1 MSAQKKY
8 CLECFAIIDAELE
21 TCSQCGYVQPTEY
34 NPLYLKPPFRL
45 NRQYVIGKVLGHGGF
60 GITYLGFDRHLNTRV
75 AIKEYFPA
83 EFASRA
89 PDGQQVIPYS
99 GDKSELF
106 KLGRDKFI
114 AEARLLASLRSPH
127 IVRIRHFFEEC
138 NTAYFIME
146 YLEGNTLSQ
155 HVANQGGRIKPEK
168 IKGLLLPL
176 LEALEEVHAKNSFH
190 RDIKPDNVYVTS
202 KGQPIL
208 LDFGAA
214 RQQMSGAT
222 TNLLAFL
229 TPGFAPAEQY
239 STNGIQGP
247 WTDIYALAATMYYA
261 LTGNIPPVPHDRMMG
276 DQELIRPS
284 ALGVQISPKDEEWL
298 IQGLALKWSQRPE
311 NIAQWRKLI
320 EAADNTAAPMNNF
333 KRSEE
338 ENFMRIAILPRLVSR
353 FLTPTAEAE
362 IHESAGFMEISR
374 ERVETL
380 IEEALMMTGSTRR
393 DPDAEKRKEQERRKQ
408 LEEDLKRRQ
417 AREAADE
424 AHRQE
429 QRQKQEAEKKRQEEE
444 ELQRKQAEQERQRKQ
459 DEEKRTTERA
469 QQETARREEALRQSQ
484 KQQTGPAKEPVAEAP
499 KPETPGKGKPHK
511 PPPAT
516 PPPAAPPP
524 TADIPPAAKVKAP
537 PRFTNLMGMDFV
549 LVEPEAQAFQMGKA
563 DNHYNVILSRAYYL
577 QTTPITQGQWRMV
590 MGINPSRFQG
600 DEWRPVEQVSWDDCQ
615 IFIQR
620 LNSLKEGNYRLPT
633 EAEWEYA
640 CRWGQKTAYGF
651 GDTEE
656 ELLENGWFDRNS
668 EGGTHPVGL
677 KKPNKW
683 GLYDMHGNVW
693 EWTQD
698 RFSAFPTGTFTD
710 PKGSDSGASR
720 VMRGGSWNLGASY
733 CRAESRNY
741 EIPSY
746 RFQNLGFRLLLEIKI

>member
-284 ALGVQISPKDEEWL
+284 ALGVKISPKDEEWL

-311 NIAQWRKLI
+311 NITQWRKLI

-417 AREAADE
+417 ARDAADE

-429 QRQKQEAEKKRQEEE
+429 QRLKQEAEKKRQDEE
-444 ELQRKQAEQERQRKQ
+444 ELQRKQ

-484 KQQTGPAKEPVAEAP
+484 KQPPPPSKSPWPKPQNRKHPAKADPTSHHRP
-499 KPETPGKGKPHK
+499 RRPLPLLLLQPTSPLRQRSKQPH
-511 PPPAT
+511 
-516 PPPAAPPP
+516 
-524 TADIPPAAKVKAP
+524 V
-537 PRFTNLMGMDFV
+537 
-549 LVEPEAQAFQMGKA
+549 
-563 DNHYNVILSRAYYL
+563 
-577 QTTPITQGQWRMV
+577 
-590 MGINPSRFQG
+590 
-600 DEWRPVEQVSWDDCQ
+600 
-615 IFIQR
+615 
-620 LNSLKEGNYRLPT
+620 LPT
-633 EAEWEYA
+633 
-640 CRWGQKTAYGF
+640 
-651 GDTEE
+651 
-656 ELLENGWFDRNS
+656 
-668 EGGTHPVGL
+668 
-677 KKPNKW
+677 
-683 GLYDMHGNVW
+683 
-693 EWTQD
+693 
-698 RFSAFPTGTFTD
+698 
-710 PKGSDSGASR
+710 
-720 VMRGGSWNLGASY
+720 
-733 CRAESRNY
+733 
-741 EIPSY
+741 
-746 RFQNLGFRLLLEIKI
+746 

>member
-1 MSAQKKY
+1 MTARKKY
-8 CLECFAIIDAELE
+8 CLECFAIIDAELG
-21 TCSQCGYVQPTEY
+21 TCSQCGYVQPLEY

-89 PDGQQVIPYS
+89 PDGKQVIPYS
-99 GDKSELF
+99 GEKSELF

-114 AEARLLASLRSPH
+114 AEARLLASFRSPN

-146 YLEGNTLSQ
+146 YLEGETLAQYVHS
-155 HVANQGGRIKPEK
+155 HGGRLKPQEIKA
-168 IKGLLLPL
+168 LLLPL

-190 RDIKPDNVYVTS
+190 RDIKPDNLYITS
-202 KGQPIL
+202 KGLPIL

-247 WTDIYALAATMYYA
+247 WTDIYAMAATMYYA
-261 LTGNIPPVPHDRMMG
+261 LTGHIPPVPHDRMMG
-276 DQELIRPS
+276 DQELIPPS
-284 ALGVQISPKDEEWL
+284 QQGVEISPKDEAWL
-298 IQGLALKWSQRPE
+298 LKGLEIKWSQRPE
-311 NIAQWRKLI
+311 SIGEWRKLI
-320 EAADNTAAPMNNF
+320 DAAEPAPVSAPNLG
-333 KRSEE
+333 RSEE

-353 FLTPTAEAE
+353 FLTPHAEAE
-362 IHESAGFMEISR
+362 IHESAGFMDISK
-374 ERVETL
+374 ERVKTL

-408 LEEDLKRRQ
+408 LEADLKRRQ
-417 AREAADE
+417 EQEQADQ

-429 QRQKQEAEKKRQEEE
+429 QRQAAEKKRQEEE
-444 ELQRKQAEQERQRKQ
+444 RKQAEQERLRKQ
-459 DEEKRTTERA
+459 EEERKQAEKAKQEAA
-469 QQETARREEALRQSQ
+469 QREEIARKE
-484 KQQTGPAKEPVAEAP
+484 KQASGSRPPE
-499 KPETPGKGKPHK
+499 PETPSSSPGFE
-511 PPPAT
+511 PPLRKAHT
-516 PPPAAPPP
+516 PPPGAAPPRP
-524 TADIPPAAKVKAP
+524 DVPPAAIVKAA

-549 LVEPEAQAFQMGKA
+549 LVEPDITAFRMGKA
-563 DNHYNVILSRAYYL
+563 DSQYFAVLTRAYYL

-620 LNSLKEGNYRLPT
+620 LNSLKEGHYRLPT
-633 EAEWEYA
+633 EAEWEFS
-640 CRWGQKTAYGF
+640 CRWGQSCAYGF
-651 GDTEE
+651 GDSEE
-656 ELLENGWFDRNS
+656 DLLDNGWFDRNS
-668 EGGTHPVGL
+668 EGTTHPVGL

-698 RFSAFPTGTFTD
+698 RFAAFPTGSFID
-710 PKGSDSGASR
+710 PKGSDSGSSR
-720 VMRGGSWNLGASY
+720 VMRGGSWNLGAGY
-733 CRAESRNY
+733 CRSESRNY

-746 RFQNLGFRLLLEIKI
+746 RFQNLGFRLLLEVKT